1 MYSTGKILGI
11 EKCWN
16 CKQSKAKQKAKHH
29 NKTEKECMDIQLV
42 TLLSLPTLWCWE
54 VQKDHSS
61 KAALLIQPVYFSFSI
76 LLSHFNNHSYLQE
89 LIIILIYLLVQLSDS
104 SIHYIIT
111 ANILLYQAIKQT
123 NRHTSNHTVKA
134 IGWGSVTGMAHVR
147 KLGGGWVGVDDGL
160 IKYFGLTR

>member
-1 MYSTGKILGI
+1 MEVANKA
-11 EKCWN
+11 
-16 CKQSKAKQKAKHH
+16 KQSKKQNTTTK
-29 NKTEKECMDIQLV
+29 KERECIDIKLV
-42 TLLSLPTLWCWE
+42 ILLPLPTLWCWE

-61 KAALLIQPVYFSFSI
+61 KAALLIQPIYYSFSI

-89 LIIILIYLLVQLSDS
+89 FIIIPIYLLVQLSDS
-104 SIHYIIT
+104 SIHYILT

-147 KLGGGWVGVDDGL
+147 KLGGGVSGC
-160 IKYFGLTR
+160 

>member
-1 MYSTGKILGI
+1 MRTILNIRYWDNLQHKKTDFLYSTGKILGI

-16 CKQSKAKQKAKHH
+16 CKQSKAKS
-29 NKTEKECMDIQLV
+29 KTPQQNREGMHGHTISYI
-42 TLLSLPTLWCWE
+42 TLTSNSLLLG

-61 KAALLIQPVYFSFSI
+61 KAAQIIQPVYFSFSI

-89 LIIILIYLLVQLSDS
+89 LIIILINLLVQLSDS

-123 NRHTSNHTVKA
+123 NQQSY
-134 IGWGSVTGMAHVR
+134 S
-147 KLGGGWVGVDDGL
+147 
-160 IKYFGLTR
+160 

>member
-1 MYSTGKILGI
+1 
-11 EKCWN
+11 
-16 CKQSKAKQKAKHH
+16 
-29 NKTEKECMDIQLV
+29 MDIQLV

-76 LLSHFNNHSYLQE
+76 LSSHFNNHSYLQE

-147 KLGGGWVGVDDGL
+147 KWGGGC
-160 IKYFGLTR
+160 

>member
-1 MYSTGKILGI
+1 MKCIIKIILRG
-11 EKCWN
+11 EKYVYLSMRTILNIRYWDNLQHKKRNFCTVQEKLLKLQT
-16 CKQSKAKQKAKHH
+16 KQSKAKQSKKQ
-29 NKTEKECMDIQLV
+29 NTKTKQRRNAW
-42 TLLSLPTLWCWE
+42 TYNLWCWE

-76 LLSHFNNHSYLQE
+76 LLSHLNNHSYLQE

-123 NRHTSNHTVKA
+123 NQQSY
-134 IGWGSVTGMAHVR
+134 S
-147 KLGGGWVGVDDGL
+147 
-160 IKYFGLTR
+160 